1 MTEEDQ
7 DRPARQRRQ
16 RRSVDIHVGRRI
28 KERRCLLG
36 LGRIDL
42 AETLKLSI
50 QQVQKYESGDSTVSA
65 SRLYEIGVALG
76 VAPSYFF
83 EDVAPP
89 LPDQAGSLGPGQGM
103 GEPNSQ
109 EVRQMVATYREIN
122 NPKLRHNLY
131 ELARAMAKAM
141 GGDSGFSDYS
151 QASLMMSE
159 DEQESSDRA

>member
-83 EDVAPP
+83 EDVGPP
-89 LPDQAGSLGPGQGM
+89 FPDQVGSLGPGQTI

-141 GGDSGFSDYS
+141 AGDASFSDFP
-151 QASLMMSE
+151 QAPLMMAK
-159 DEQESSDRA
+159 DEEKSSNRA